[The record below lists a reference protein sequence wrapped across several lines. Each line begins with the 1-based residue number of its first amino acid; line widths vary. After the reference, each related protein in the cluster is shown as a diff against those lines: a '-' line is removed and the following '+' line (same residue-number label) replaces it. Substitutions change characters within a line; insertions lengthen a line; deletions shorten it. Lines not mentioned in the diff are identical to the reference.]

1 MPQNPLQTNVAVE
14 DGARV
19 PLNTLDGKLLVANGD
34 SSSLNITT
42 GTVVITGAGRIVRF
56 VVTTAGAAGTIHDFA
71 TVGGGTAATLIA
83 TIPATVGIYYLDFP
97 VTTGILVTP
106 GADQV
111 VSVSYS

>member
-19 PLNTLDGKLLVANGD
+19 PLSVQEGNLLVASATN
-34 SSSLNITT
+34 SALNITT
-42 GTVVITGAGRIVRF
+42 ATAVKTGAGRIVRF
-56 VVTTAGAAGTIHDFA
+56 VVTTAGAAGTIHDSA
-71 TVGGGTAATLIA
+71 TTGATGTLIA

-106 GADQV
+106 GAAQV

>member
-1 MPQNPLQTNVAVE
+1 MPQNPLQTNIAVH

-19 PLNTLDGKLLVANGD
+19 PLTVDASGAAIVGSGE

-42 GTVVITGAGRIVRF
+42 ATVVKAGAGRIVRF
-56 VVTTAGAAGTIHDFA
+56 VVTTAGAAGTIHDSA
-71 TVGGGTAATLIA
+71 TTGAAGTLIA

-106 GADQV
+106 GAAQV